1 MHAYDELYTTRQA
14 AAFLGVSELAVRTA
28 VKDGKLRAWRLPSR
42 RDVLI
47 RKRDLLPFTDPDHE
61 LDAPRQLALF
71 DERTRQQGVA

>member
-1 MHAYDELYTTRQA
+1 MHAYDELYTTLQA
-14 AAFLGVSELAVRTA
+14 AAFLGVSELAIRTA
-28 VKDGKLRAWRLPSR
+28 VKEGTLRAWRLPSL